1 KKRGKIRMKYLK
13 LEGEENT
20 TFDRDLNYR
29 YYNQIYKNQEI
40 VIDKNLRLM
49 LKNRL
54 DNGFKQAKLSKQSA
68 TIDDM
73 INDLDLLTAVEQLQS
88 IINQYP
94 IINKTFDKSA
104 FIDTLDT
111 QVLMFKLVNIKVDND
126 LNIESFEIVA
136 KYIFS
141 DENKESEIN
150 TVRNILY
157 NIIKSDDYSLSLFK
171 KIIEKSRRRF
181 DRDLVKV
188 SNVKYTSDDKFK
200 LNTVNLTFLF

>member
-1 KKRGKIRMKYLK
+1 MKYLK
-13 LEGEENT
+13 FEGIDNT

-40 VIDKNLRLM
+40 VIDKDLRLM

-54 DNGFKQAKLSKQSA
+54 DNGFKKEKLSKQA
-68 TIDDM
+68 PNLDGM
-73 INDLDLLTAVEQLQS
+73 INDLDLLQAIEQLQA

-94 IINKTFDKSA
+94 IINKNFDKSA

-111 QVLMFKLVNIKVDND
+111 QVLMFKLINIKVDND

-136 KYIFS
+136 KYIVF

-150 TVRNILY
+150 TVRNIIY
-157 NIIKSDDYSLSLFK
+157 NIVKSDDYSLALFQ
-171 KIIEKSRRRF
+171 KIIEKSRRRL
-181 DRDLVKV
+181 DSDLVKV
-188 SNVKYTSDDKFK
+188 SNVKYTADDKFK

>member
-1 KKRGKIRMKYLK
+1 MKYLK
-13 LEGEENT
+13 FEGEENT

-29 YYNQIYKNQEI
+29 YYNQIYKNLEL
-40 VIDKNLRLM
+40 VIDKNFRLM

-136 KYIFS
+136 KYIVS

-157 NIIKSDDYSLSLFK
+157 NIIKSDDYSLSLFQ

-200 LNTVNLTFLF
+200 FNTVNLTFLF

>member
-1 KKRGKIRMKYLK
+1 MKYLEF
-13 LEGEENT
+13 EGEENT

-136 KYIFS
+136 KYIVS

-157 NIIKSDDYSLSLFK
+157 NIIKSDDYSLSLFQ

>member
-1 KKRGKIRMKYLK
+1 MKYLRF
-13 LEGEENT
+13 EGKENT
-20 TFDRDLNYR
+20 TFDRNLNYR

-40 VIDKNLRLM
+40 VIDKDLRLM

-54 DNGFKQAKLSKQSA
+54 DNGFNQDKLSKQSA

-94 IINKTFDKSA
+94 IANKTFDKSA

-111 QVLMFKLVNIKVDND
+111 QVLMFKLVNIKVDFD
-126 LNIESFEIVA
+126 LNIESFEILA
-136 KYIFS
+136 KYIV
-141 DENKESEIN
+141 DNQNKESEIN

-157 NIIKSDDYSLSLFK
+157 NIIKSDDYSLALFQ
-171 KIIEKSRRRF
+171 KIIGKLRRRL
-181 DRDLVKV
+181 DSDLVKV
-188 SNVKYTSDDKFK
+188 SNVKYTADDKFR

>member
-1 KKRGKIRMKYLK
+1 MKYLEF
-13 LEGEENT
+13 EGKENT

-29 YYNQIYKNQEI
+29 YYNKIYKNQEL
-40 VIDKNLRLM
+40 VIDKDFKLI
-49 LKNRL
+49 LKSRV
-54 DNGFKQAKLSKQSA
+54 DNGFKQDKLSKQSA

-73 INDLDLLTAVEQLQS
+73 INDLDLLTAVEQLQL

-94 IINKTFDKSA
+94 IVNKTFDKSA
-104 FIDTLDT
+104 FIDILDI
-111 QVLMFKLVNIKVDND
+111 QVLMFKLVNIKVDSD
-126 LNIESFEIVA
+126 LNIESFEILT
-136 KYIFS
+136 KYIVS
-141 DENKESEIN
+141 DVNQESEIN

-157 NIIKSDDYSLSLFK
+157 NIIKSDDYSLSLFQ

-188 SNVKYTSDDKFK
+188 SNVKYTSDDKFR

>member
-1 KKRGKIRMKYLK
+1 MKYLK
-13 LEGEENT
+13 FEGIDNT

-40 VIDKNLRLM
+40 VIDKDLRLM

-54 DNGFKQAKLSKQSA
+54 DNGFKKEKLSKQA
-68 TIDDM
+68 PNLDGM
-73 INDLDLLTAVEQLQS
+73 INDLDLLQAIEQLQS

-111 QVLMFKLVNIKVDND
+111 QVLMFKLINIKVDND
-126 LNIESFEIVA
+126 LNIKSFEIVA
-136 KYIFS
+136 KYIVF

-150 TVRNILY
+150 AVRNILY
-157 NIIKSDDYSLSLFK
+157 NIVKSDDYSLALFQ

-181 DRDLVKV
+181 DADLVKV
-188 SNVKYTSDDKFK
+188 SNVKYTADDKFK
-200 LNTVNLTFLF
+200 LNTVNLTLLF

>member
-1 KKRGKIRMKYLK
+1 MKYLEFERK
-13 LEGEENT
+13 ENT

-29 YYNQIYKNQEI
+29 YYNQIYKNQEL
-40 VIDKNLRLM
+40 VIDKDFRLI

-54 DNGFKQAKLSKQSA
+54 DNGFKKEKLSKQSA

-73 INDLDLLTAVEQLQS
+73 INDLDLLTAVEQLQP

-94 IINKTFDKSA
+94 IINKTFDKTA

-111 QVLMFKLVNIKVDND
+111 QVLMFKLINIKVDND

-136 KYIFS
+136 KYII
-141 DENKESEIN
+141 DNQNKESEIN

-157 NIIKSDDYSLSLFK
+157 NIIKSDDYSLALFQ
-171 KIIEKSRRRF
+171 KIIGKSRRKF
-181 DRDLVKV
+181 DSDLVKV
-188 SNVKYTSDDKFK
+188 SNVKYTADNKFK

>member
-1 KKRGKIRMKYLK
+1 MKYLK
-13 LEGEENT
+13 FEGNDNT
-20 TFDRDLNYR
+20 TFDKDLNYR
-29 YYNQIYKNQEI
+29 YYNQIYKNQEL
-40 VIDKNLRLM
+40 VIDKDFRLL

-54 DNGFKQAKLSKQSA
+54 DNGFKQDKLSKQA
-68 TIDDM
+68 PNLDGM
-73 INDLDLLTAVEQLQS
+73 INDLELLVAIEQLQS

-111 QVLMFKLVNIKVDND
+111 QVLMFKLINIKVDND

-136 KYIFS
+136 KYIVF

-157 NIIKSDDYSLSLFK
+157 NIMKSDDYSLALFQ
-171 KIIEKSRRRF
+171 KIIGKSRRRL
-181 DRDLVKV
+181 DSDLVKV
-188 SNVKYTSDDKFK
+188 TNVKYTADDKFK

>member
-1 KKRGKIRMKYLK
+1 MKYLEF
-13 LEGEENT
+13 EGKENT

-29 YYNQIYKNQEI
+29 YYNKIYKNQEL
-40 VIDKNLRLM
+40 VIDKDFKLI
-49 LKNRL
+49 LKSRVN
-54 DNGFKQAKLSKQSA
+54 NGFKQDKLSKQSA

-73 INDLDLLTAVEQLQS
+73 INDLDLLTAVEQLQL

-94 IINKTFDKSA
+94 IVNKTFDKSA
-104 FIDTLDT
+104 FIDILDI
-111 QVLMFKLVNIKVDND
+111 QVLMFKLVNIKVDSD
-126 LNIESFEIVA
+126 LNIESFEILT
-136 KYIFS
+136 KYIVS
-141 DENKESEIN
+141 DVNQESEIN

-157 NIIKSDDYSLSLFK
+157 NIIKSDDYSLSLFQ

-188 SNVKYTSDDKFK
+188 SNVKYTSDDKFR

>member
-1 KKRGKIRMKYLK
+1 MKYLRF
-13 LEGEENT
+13 EGKENT
-20 TFDRDLNYR
+20 TFDRNLNYR

-40 VIDKNLRLM
+40 VIDKDLRLM

-54 DNGFKQAKLSKQSA
+54 DNGFKQDKLSKQSA

-94 IINKTFDKSA
+94 IANKTFDKSA

-111 QVLMFKLVNIKVDND
+111 QVLMFKLVNIKVDFD
-126 LNIESFEIVA
+126 LNIESFEILA
-136 KYIFS
+136 KYIV
-141 DENKESEIN
+141 DNQNKESEIN

-157 NIIKSDDYSLSLFK
+157 NIIKSDDYSLALFQ
-171 KIIEKSRRRF
+171 KIIGKLRRRL
-181 DRDLVKV
+181 DSDLVKV
-188 SNVKYTSDDKFK
+188 SNVKYTADDKFR

>member
-1 KKRGKIRMKYLK
+1 MKYLK

>member
-1 KKRGKIRMKYLK
+1 MKYLK
-13 LEGEENT
+13 FEGKDNT

-29 YYNQIYKNQEI
+29 YYNQIYKNLEL
-40 VIDKNLRLM
+40 VIDKDFRLM

-54 DNGFKQAKLSKQSA
+54 DNGFKQDKLSKQA
-68 TIDDM
+68 TNLDVM

-94 IINKTFDKSA
+94 IINKNFDKSA

-111 QVLMFKLVNIKVDND
+111 QVLMFKLINIKVDND

-136 KYIFS
+136 KYIVF

-150 TVRNILY
+150 IVRNILY
-157 NIIKSDDYSLSLFK
+157 NIVKSDDYSLALFK
-171 KIIEKSRRRF
+171 KIIGKSRRRL
-181 DRDLVKV
+181 DSDLVKV
-188 SNVKYTSDDKFK
+188 SNVKYTADDKFK